1 MAIKVGDI
9 EKVMVRIF
17 DYRNNPQIEKDDSVD
32 YFFNPQHRN
41 ENPNKSQWTIL
52 CSEELDCFRNSWK
65 KYWNGIVDGIDDG
78 EIPDNA
84 YGVLIQDG
92 KVIPIGIR
100 SRENT
105 QKQGCHELYIAHFEG
120 NRGANNQ
127 SVIWH
132 GYPADY
138 LVNSH
143 DIPSDCY
150 LKEWKAKNLLTNS
163 QMNKI
168 RRGLDIKWK

>member
-9 EKVMVRIF
+9 EKVTVRIF
-17 DYRNNPQIEKDDSVD
+17 DYVNNPKIEKDDSVD
-32 YFFNPQHRN
+32 YFFNPQHRDG
-41 ENPNKSQWTIL
+41 NPNKSQWTIL

-84 YGVLIQDG
+84 YGVLIQDR

-150 LKEWKAKNLLTNS
+150 LREWKDKNLLTNS